1 MVFREVFVDDV
12 KTGMGGATGNKVRID
27 HIPKRFLLLF
37 MNLYLTFDFL
47 VLGNL
52 QKNIVPLSFVL
63 RVWMQKV
70 PIKFWLFKPMFLFR
84 IRFIRIL
91 FLYHAEN
98 CKYFLLQRLNCSNN
112 GWIGNNSRYS
122 TLFLWLKINLNI
134 FLPIDWCSSEFFLSN
149 LMCFR

>member
-1 MVFREVFVDDV
+1 MDDV

-63 RVWMQKV
+63 RV
-70 PIKFWLFKPMFLFR
+70 
-84 IRFIRIL
+84 
-91 FLYHAEN
+91 
-98 CKYFLLQRLNCSNN
+98 
-112 GWIGNNSRYS
+112 
-122 TLFLWLKINLNI
+122 
-134 FLPIDWCSSEFFLSN
+134 
-149 LMCFR
+149 

>member
-37 MNLYLTFDFL
+37 MTLYLTFDFL

-63 RVWMQKV
+63 RV
-70 PIKFWLFKPMFLFR
+70 
-84 IRFIRIL
+84 
-91 FLYHAEN
+91 
-98 CKYFLLQRLNCSNN
+98 
-112 GWIGNNSRYS
+112 
-122 TLFLWLKINLNI
+122 
-134 FLPIDWCSSEFFLSN
+134 
-149 LMCFR
+149 